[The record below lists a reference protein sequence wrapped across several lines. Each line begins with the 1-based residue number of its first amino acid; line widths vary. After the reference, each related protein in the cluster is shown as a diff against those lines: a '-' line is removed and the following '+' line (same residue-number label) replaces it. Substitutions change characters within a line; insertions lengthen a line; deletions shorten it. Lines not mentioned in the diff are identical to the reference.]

1 MPTMLKKMSETQR
14 SMLQAATTREDRLV
28 TPPANARAAAVK
40 TVAGKLIDA
49 GWVKEIKARYG
60 APVWREDA
68 ASGETYALKLTV
80 KGLKAAS
87 AMIEAADEEKAPSV
101 PAAAREIGLQ
111 APSRESALPLEASAS
126 VHDGLHNETSL
137 AATRAPRPNSKLGRV
152 LGMLVADAGA
162 TISELTAATG
172 WLEHTTRAALT
183 GLRHRGYEL
192 SLTRKERDG
201 ASVYRIVA
209 RGEEAAQ

>member
-1 MPTMLKKMSETQR
+1 MLNKISEAQR
-14 SMLQAATTREDRLV
+14 LMLQEAAKRNDRLM
-28 TPPANARAAAVK
+28 TPPANPRAAAVK
-40 TVAGKLIDA
+40 AFAGKLIDA
-49 GWVKEIKARYG
+49 GWVKEIKARNG
-60 APVWREDA
+60 APVWRKD
-68 ASGETYALKLTV
+68 STRGETYALKLTA
-80 KGLKAAS
+80 KGLKAAI
-87 AMIEAADEEKAPSV
+87 AMIEAADGESV
-101 PAAAREIGLQ
+101 PSATPAEKKTGALAPRAAPLIGEPTP
-111 APSRESALPLEASAS
+111 APDALGGEPSPIQI
-126 VHDGLHNETSL
+126 
-137 AATRAPRPNSKLGRV
+137 RAPRPTSKLGRV

-162 TISELTAATG
+162 TIGDLTAATG